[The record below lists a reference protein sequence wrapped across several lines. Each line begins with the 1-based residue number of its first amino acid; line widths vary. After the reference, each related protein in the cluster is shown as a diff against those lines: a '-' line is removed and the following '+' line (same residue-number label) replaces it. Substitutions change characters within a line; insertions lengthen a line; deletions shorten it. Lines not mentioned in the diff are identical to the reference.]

1 MEGRFLFLTF
11 LFVGAIVLSLG
22 LGRLL
27 YPDLYAFDLAKEVKD
42 FYRLFLSIDL
52 TDGQYAELMRHAQ

>member
-42 FYRLFLSIDL
+42 FYRLF
-52 TDGQYAELMRHAQ
+52 T